1 MYRSG
6 MVLFLSLSVMA
17 IITKH
22 CVQACEI
29 IIGIKRKSSF
39 MESSLITAEERKKL
53 NIIKI
58 SQGAINMKTNLL
70 KLSLK
75 KFIENL
81 KPSSIIETS

>member
-1 MYRSG
+1 
-6 MVLFLSLSVMA
+6 
-17 IITKH
+17 
-22 CVQACEI
+22 
-29 IIGIKRKSSF
+29 

-53 NIIKI
+53 NIMKI

-81 KPSSIIETS
+81 KPSSIIETPKI